1 MSHADYNFFAVALS
15 CDKPDMAAAAKK
27 TVEALDN
34 HSFFSK
40 EAYAAISEWIEIC
53 KKGNENFYGSF
64 LRQMLT
70 VIESF
75 NILSAI
81 CGGSDE
87 AKAAVA
93 KIEQIVS
100 ESAVETK
107 IETGASEAAEGT
119 EGTENDGIKPAEGL
133 AAEEKTQ

>member
-40 EAYAAISEWIEIC
+40 EAYGAISEWIEVC
-53 KKGNENFYGSF
+53 KRGNENFYGSF

-70 VIESF
+70 LIESF

-93 KIEQIVS
+93 KIEQIVA
-100 ESAVETK
+100 ESAVEM
-107 IETGASEAAEGT
+107 GAPSAEV
-119 EGTENDGIKPAEGL
+119 EEMASDDSSIKSTEGL